1 MVNNNMTKSNIID
14 ELLASLPKKAVPIR
28 SVSVGA
34 HWTAVCSTHCGLAT
48 TILGDQC
55 HDHKTVVRDSGSLH
69 LKSAQELAEY
79 AKSDYPLEASI
90 GIAAIN
96 SLLNMDEK
104 NAVEMNASEVLMKKG
119 AGKNVALV
127 GHFPF
132 IPKLR
137 KSVENLWVIELHPT
151 GDDYPAH
158 AASEFIPKADI
169 VALTA
174 SSLIN
179 HTMDELLD
187 LCDPKALVMILGPS
201 TPLSPVLF
209 EHGANIIAGSRARD
223 ETAVLNCVSQG
234 ATFQQVTGVKLL
246 TFTNP

>member
-1 MVNNNMTKSNIID
+1 MSKRTIID
-14 ELLASLPKKAVPIR
+14 DLLATLPNDPVPVR
-28 SVSVGA
+28 SIQIGA
-34 HWTAVCSTHCGLAT
+34 HWTAVSSTHCGLAT
-48 TILGDQC
+48 TIIGDNC
-55 HDHKTVVRDSGSLH
+55 HDHKTVVRDAGSLH
-69 LKSAQELAEY
+69 MKSAQELAEY

-96 SLLNMDEK
+96 SLLDMDEQ
-104 NAVEMNASEVLMKKG
+104 NAVEMNASKVLMEKG

-137 KSVENLWVIELHPT
+137 ESVKNLWVLELHPT
-151 GDDYPAH
+151 EDDYPAQS
-158 AASEFIPKADI
+158 AGELIPQADI

-179 HTMDELLD
+179 HTMDDLLD
-187 LCDPKALVMILGPS
+187 LCEPDELVMILGPS

-209 EHGANIIAGSRARD
+209 DRGANIVAGSRVQD
-223 ETAVLNCVSQG
+223 EAAVLHAIGQG
-234 ATFQQVTGVKLL
+234 ATFQQVSGVKLL
-246 TFTNP
+246 TFTHP